1 MHVLVDVSQKTSHT
15 LLLSL
20 NQMNAHSVNNQLYS
34 GNWLLNEL
42 LEIVVHVAC
51 IYKL

>member
-1 MHVLVDVSQKTSHT
+1 MHMLVDVPQKTSHA

-20 NQMNAHSVNNQLYS
+20 NQVNAHSVNNQLYS

-42 LEIVVHVAC
+42 LEIVVHVAY